1 MPGPC
6 RLILGSAALLLA
18 IAAPPLSAQSDVADM
33 REDIRGLT
41 QRVND
46 LSLRIEQLEH
56 DNAEL
61 RAKVSG
67 GTGARDLVTTV
78 QLNGAVAALNDSVRA
93 AVASSRTEI
102 LTQVADQMAN
112 LAKQTNAAL
121 DAMARATA
129 PAPVH
134 AAPAAAGAAEPPGAG
149 TTSKEGISYAVQ
161 RGDSIGGIARKTG
174 AKSADIIAANRL
186 ADPSKIIVGQVL
198 FIPGGHPPA
207 APPTP

>member
-6 RLILGSAALLLA
+6 RLTLGSAALLLA
-18 IAAPPLSAQSDVADM
+18 ITAPSLSAQTDVADM

-41 QRVND
+41 QRLND
-46 LSLRIEQLEH
+46 LSLRVEQLEH

-67 GTGARDLVTTV
+67 GGARDLVTTV

-112 LAKQTNAAL
+112 LARQTNAAL
-121 DAMARATA
+121 DAMAKASA
-129 PAPVH
+129 PVPVH
-134 AAPAAAGAAEPPGAG
+134 AAPAAAEPAAAA
-149 TTSKEGISYAVQ
+149 TTSKEGVNYAVQ

-174 AKSADIIAANRL
+174 ARSADIIAANRL

-198 FIPGGHPPA
+198 FIPGGHAPA
-207 APPTP
+207 APTTP

>member
-6 RLILGSAALLLA
+6 RLILGTAALLLA

-46 LSLRIEQLEH
+46 LSLRLEQLEH

-61 RAKVSG
+61 RAKVAG
-67 GTGARDLVTTV
+67 GAGARDLVTTV
-78 QLNGAVAALNDSVRA
+78 QLNGAVAALNDAVRS

-121 DAMARATA
+121 DAMAKASA
-129 PAPVH
+129 PAPVR
-134 AAPAAAGAAEPPGAG
+134 AAPPAAGPAEPAAAA
-149 TTSKEGISYAVQ
+149 TYSKEGVSYAVQ

-174 AKSADIIAANRL
+174 ARSADIIAANRL
-186 ADPSKIIVGQVL
+186 ADPSEIIVGQVL
-198 FIPGGHPPA
+198 FIPGGHAPA
-207 APPTP
+207 APSTP

>member
-18 IAAPPLSAQSDVADM
+18 IAAPSLSAQTDVADM

-41 QRVND
+41 QRLND
-46 LSLRIEQLEH
+46 LSLRVEQLEH

-61 RAKVSG
+61 RAKLSG
-67 GTGARDLVTTV
+67 GAGARDLVTTV

-121 DAMARATA
+121 DAMAKASA

-134 AAPAAAGAAEPPGAG
+134 AAPAAAEPPAAA
-149 TTSKEGISYAVQ
+149 TYSKEGVNYAVQ

-198 FIPGGHPPA
+198 FIPGGHAPA
-207 APPTP
+207 APTTP